1 MNYKSKYLKYKLKY
15 LLLKYKKKHGGLNTI
30 PVLNNNFEYFIEKYL
45 LNNIEYIKNLFN
57 KKPEERNLLP
67 VDEDELNKGTDEIF
81 KNMEIEEEKSYES
94 DDNYRTAKLPFKT
107 PPKPFSERQ
116 EEIIPVLNLDE

>member
-1 MNYKSKYLKYKLKY
+1 M
-15 LLLKYKKKHGGLNTI
+15 
-30 PVLNNNFEYFIEKYL
+30 
-45 LNNIEYIKNLFN
+45 
-57 KKPEERNLLP
+57 LP

-107 PPKPFSERQ
+107 PPKPSSERQ